1 MWWHRACD
9 TVFMTTVIPHTSEVS
24 TAASTRLSSPKTV
37 LMCQPEHF
45 RVSYRINPWMH
56 PENPTDTPKALA
68 QWTTLLETYQQLGI
82 TVHLIDPVEGLP
94 DMVYAA
100 NGGFVVDGI
109 AYSAKFRHS
118 ERGPEADHYANWFAD
133 YGFAS
138 VDATEVNEGEGDFL
152 PVGEIILAA
161 HGFRSDQ
168 GSHKELETVFGKEV
182 VSLKLVRPDFYHLDT
197 ALAVL
202 DDETISY
209 LPSAFD
215 QQSQKVLAD
224 LYPDAIIAE
233 EKDAAWLGLN
243 LFSNGAQVV
252 MATQATG
259 LANSIRARGFEVF
272 RVDMSE
278 LLLGGGGVKCCTL
291 ELRP

>member
-1 MWWHRACD
+1 
-9 TVFMTTVIPHTSEVS
+9 
-24 TAASTRLSSPKTV
+24 
-37 LMCQPEHF
+37 MCRPEYF

-56 PENPTDTPKALA
+56 PENPTDTPKALV
-68 QWTTLLETYQQLGI
+68 QWTQLYETYQRLGF

-100 NGGFVVDGI
+100 NGGLVIDGV
-109 AYSAKFRHS
+109 AYSAKFRHK
-118 ERGPEADHYANWFAD
+118 ERGPEAAHYQNWFAD
-133 YGFAS
+133 YGI
-138 VDATEVNEGEGDFL
+138 ATVTAAEINEGEGDFL
-152 PVGEIILAA
+152 PVGGRILAA
-161 HGFRSDQ
+161 YGFRSDAS
-168 GSHKELETVFGKEV
+168 SHRELEKVFGKEV

-209 LPSAFD
+209 LPDAFD
-215 QQSQKVLAD
+215 EPSRKILAN

-243 LFSNGAQVV
+243 LFSDGASVV

-259 LANSIRARGFEVF
+259 LAESIRARGFHVYG
-272 RVDMSE
+272 VDMSE

-291 ELRP
+291 ELRQ

>member
-1 MWWHRACD
+1 
-9 TVFMTTVIPHTSEVS
+9 MTTVIRHTSEGPS
-24 TAASTRLSSPKTV
+24 TETPRIGSPKTV
-37 LMCQPEHF
+37 LMCRPEYF

-68 QWTTLLETYQQLGI
+68 QWTALYETYQRLGF

-100 NGGFVVDGI
+100 NGGLVVDGV

-118 ERGPEADHYANWFAD
+118 ERGPEADHYATWLAS
-133 YGFAS
+133 YGFTTANS
-138 VDATEVNEGEGDFL
+138 MEVNEGEGDFL
-152 PVGEIILAA
+152 PVGGRILAA
-161 HGFRSDQ
+161 HGFRSDLS
-168 GSHKELETVFGKEV
+168 SHKELRDVFGTEV

-202 DDETISY
+202 DDDTISY

-215 QQSQKVLAD
+215 EPSQEILAD
-224 LYPDAIIAE
+224 LFPDAIIAD

-243 LFSNGAQVV
+243 LFSDGRSVV
-252 MATQATG
+252 MASQATG
-259 LANSIRARGFEVF
+259 LADSIRARGFRVF
-272 RVDMSE
+272 GVDMSE

-291 ELRP
+291 ELRQ

>member
-1 MWWHRACD
+1 
-9 TVFMTTVIPHTSEVS
+9 MTTALPHTFAM
-24 TAASTRLSSPKTV
+24 AATEPTRQSRPKTV
-37 LMCQPEHF
+37 LMCRPEYF

-56 PENPTDTPKALA
+56 PENPTDTPTALL
-68 QWTTLLETYQQLGI
+68 QWTQLYETYQRLGV
-82 TVHLIDPVEGLP
+82 TVHLIEPVRGLP

-100 NGGFVVDGI
+100 NGGLVINGI
-109 AYSAKFRHS
+109 AYSAKFRHD
-118 ERGPEADHYANWFAD
+118 ERGPEAAHYQAWFAEH
-133 YGFAS
+133 GFTAA
-138 VDATEVNEGEGDFL
+138 DAVEVNEGEGDFL
-152 PVGEIILAA
+152 PVGGRILAA
-161 HGFRSDQ
+161 HGFRSDLS
-168 GSHKELETVFGKEV
+168 SHRELENVFGTEV

-215 QQSQKVLAD
+215 EPSQQVLAD

-243 LFSNGAQVV
+243 LFSDGASVV
-252 MATQATG
+252 MAAQATG
-259 LANSIRARGFEVF
+259 LADSIRARGFDVF
-272 RVDMSE
+272 GVDMSE

-291 ELRP
+291 ELRS

>member
-1 MWWHRACD
+1 
-9 TVFMTTVIPHTSEVS
+9 MTTALSHTSEAA
-24 TAASTRLSSPKTV
+24 TAESSRQASPKTV
-37 LMCQPEHF
+37 LMCRPEYF

-56 PENPTDTPKALA
+56 PENPTDTPKALV
-68 QWTTLLETYQQLGI
+68 QWTELYDTYQRLGI
-82 TVHLIDPVEGLP
+82 SVHLIDPVEGLP

-100 NGGFVVDGI
+100 NGGLVVDGI

-118 ERGPEADHYANWFAD
+118 ERGPEAGHYATWFAD
-133 YGFAS
+133 FGLTTAH
-138 VDATEVNEGEGDFL
+138 AGQVNEGEGDFL
-152 PVGEIILAA
+152 PVGGRILAA
-161 HGFRSDQ
+161 HGFRSDLS
-168 GSHKELETVFGKEV
+168 SHRELEDVFAKEV

-215 QQSQKVLAD
+215 EASQAILAD
-224 LYPDAIIAE
+224 LYPDAIIAD

-243 LFSNGAQVV
+243 LFSDGASVV
-252 MATQATG
+252 MAAQATG
-259 LANSIRARGFEVF
+259 LADSVRARGFHVF
-272 RVDMSE
+272 GVDMSE

-291 ELRP
+291 ELRS